1 MKKRSGKFFV
11 LAILALIIIIGL
23 NNSGLLNLGGSGG

>member
-23 NNSGLLNLGGSGG
+23 NNSGLLNLGGAGG